1 MGKRKTTVIVAE
13 GAQDSELNKIT
24 SSMVK
29 DILSNDLGLDTRIT
43 TLGHVQRGGNAVAYD
58 RMLATLQ
65 GVEAVQAVLE
75 ATPSTPTP
83 VITIRENKITRT
95 SLMDAVRL
103 TQEVTRAIQN
113 KEFDRAM
120 SMRDA
125 EFKEYYDAFLITTE
139 TDQPEMLL
147 PENKVCCSAPWLL
160 QQLMG
165 SSATANRICSRWS
178 TRWRHERGNTSRGC
192 LLSDARPYSNC
203 NT

>member
-24 SSMVK
+24 STMVK

-83 VITIRENKITRT
+83 VITIRENKITRKP
-95 SLMDAVRL
+95 LMEAVKL
-103 TQEVTRAIQN
+103 TQEVTKAIKN
-113 KEFDRAM
+113 KEFERAM
-120 SMRDA
+120 GMRDA
-125 EFKEYYDAFLITTE
+125 EFKEYYDAYLTTTE

-147 PENKVCCSAPWLL
+147 PENKVDSVHDHLYW
-160 QQLMG
+160 
-165 SSATANRICSRWS
+165 
-178 TRWRHERGNTSRGC
+178 
-192 LLSDARPYSNC
+192 
-203 NT
+203 